1 MINTSLL
8 IFWSS
13 ASNNNI
19 TSTSSI
25 KNLPNLSWGI
35 AWGTESKPICT
46 SDDHQ
51 VIPQICSDGAGGA
64 IIVWADSRGATYDIY
79 AQRINSNGDVQW
91 TSNGRAICAE
101 SDFQYSPQICSDD
114 AGGAIIVWEDDRGT
128 VDMDIYA
135 QRVNSAGS
143 IQWTLDGIEI
153 CGAIDDQNYPQIITD
168 GSNGAIIT
176 WQDQRGTS
184 NDIYAQRVNSAGS
197 IQWTLDGSAI
207 CTKAAT
213 QKEPQV
219 CSDGAGGAI
228 ITWADWRSLS
238 H

>member
-1 MINTSLL
+1 MRKKMFKGSLLIHLFIITTLLFMINTSLL

-101 SDFQYSPQICSDD
+101 SNFQYSPQICSDN
-114 AGGAIIVWEDDRGT
+114 AGGAIIVWDDYRGANL
-128 VDMDIYA
+128 DIYA
-135 QRVNSAGS
+135 QRVNSVGDT
-143 IQWTLDGIEI
+143 QWT
-153 CGAIDDQNYPQIITD
+153 
-168 GSNGAIIT
+168 SNGEGISTAS
-176 WQDQRGTS
+176 Q
-184 NDIYAQRVNSAGS
+184 
-197 IQWTLDGSAI
+197 
-207 CTKAAT
+207 
-213 QKEPQV
+213 
-219 CSDGAGGAI
+219 
-228 ITWADWRSLS
+228 
-238 H
+238 